1 MSMKRKK
8 YYREARIPS
17 IVGLTHP
24 PPTDHARRPAHA
36 HWPAQIH
43 TQLPHCRQLLPGT
56 GVGD

>member
-17 IVGLTHP
+17 ILGLTHP
-24 PPTDHARRPAHA
+24 PQTDHARWPAHT
-36 HWPAQIH
+36 H
-43 TQLPHCRQLLPGT
+43 TQPQLPHCRQLLPGT